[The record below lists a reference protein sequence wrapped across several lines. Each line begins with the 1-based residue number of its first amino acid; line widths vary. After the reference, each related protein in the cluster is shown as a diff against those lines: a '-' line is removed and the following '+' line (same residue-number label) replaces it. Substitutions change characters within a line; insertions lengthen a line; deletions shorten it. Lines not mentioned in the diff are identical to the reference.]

1 MLACRIWRDDGFAP
15 PLFQPVAQPP
25 GVIGAIR
32 QQAAR
37 CWNMCQ
43 QLRYTGQVVRLA
55 WRQAQRNGPPRRVG
69 QGMNLGRPSAA

>member
-1 MLACRIWRDDGFAP
+1 
-15 PLFQPVAQPP
+15 
-25 GVIGAIR
+25 
-32 QQAAR
+32 
-37 CWNMCQ
+37 MCQ